1 MRIFDSTLGQLER
14 SLDVRL
20 VRQNVLAG
28 NLANADTPNF
38 RPKDVDYAAAM
49 AAVAARPEVSAPT
62 QMALTAP
69 QHLEMG
75 VAIGSTSP
83 QDGSIAAKDLP
94 IVDIKSGNASLDGNT
109 VDLDRT
115 MVAMAEN
122 ALQYG
127 ASARAAGR
135 KLAILKYV
143 ASDGNA

>member
-1 MRIFDSTLGQLER
+1 MKIFDPTLGQLER

-20 VRQNVLAG
+20 LRQNLLAG

-38 RPKDVDYAAAM
+38 RPKDVDFTAAM
-49 AAVAARPEVSAPT
+49 AAVSARPEVSAPT
-62 QMALTAP
+62 QLALTAP
-69 QHLEMG
+69 NHMETG
-75 VAIGSTSP
+75 VAIGSASP
-83 QDGSIAAKDLP
+83 QDGSLSPKDLP
-94 IVDIKSGNASLDGNT
+94 VVDIKSGNASLDGNT

-127 ASARAAGR
+127 AAARAAGR

>member
-1 MRIFDSTLGQLER
+1 MKIFDPTLGQLER

-20 VRQNVLAG
+20 LRQNLLAG

-38 RPKDVDYAAAM
+38 RPKDVDFTAAM
-49 AAVAARPEVSAPT
+49 AAVSARPEVSAPT
-62 QMALTAP
+62 PLALTAP
-69 QHLEMG
+69 NHMETG

-83 QDGSIAAKDLP
+83 QDGSLSPKDLP
-94 IVDIKSGNASLDGNT
+94 VVDIKSGNASLDGNT

-127 ASARAAGR
+127 AAARAAGR

-143 ASDGNA
+143 ASDGSA

>member
-1 MRIFDSTLGQLER
+1 VKIFDPTLNQLER

-20 VRQNVLAG
+20 LRQNLLAG

-38 RPKDVDYAAAM
+38 RPKDVDFTAAM
-49 AAVAARPEVSAPT
+49 AAVAARPEVNAPT

-69 QHLEMG
+69 NHMDTD
-75 VAIGSTSP
+75 VAIGSASP
-83 QDGSIAAKDLP
+83 QDGSLSPKDLP
-94 IVDIKSGNASLDGNT
+94 VIDIKSGNASLDGNT

-115 MVAMAEN
+115 MVSMAEN

-127 ASARAAGR
+127 AAARAAGR